1 MPLIE
6 ALCFIQSST
15 YGVIMEDKIY
25 ELIKGWAGIPTW
37 HTLHP
42 LDQERFSIA
51 IHKIVTELGPSIDIE
66 AFENALRRHAESN
79 PAVLGNPEHWDDLIE
94 KFAIK
99 AETIFTYE
107 QAR

>member
-1 MPLIE
+1 M
-6 ALCFIQSST
+6 
-15 YGVIMEDKIY
+15 
-25 ELIKGWAGIPTW
+25 
-37 HTLHP
+37 
-42 LDQERFSIA
+42 DQERFSIA
-51 IHKIVTELGPSIDIE
+51 IHNVVAELGAAIDID

-79 PAVLGNPEHWDDLIE
+79 PAVLGAPEHWDELIT